1 VEGGGETAADETKA
15 YEIAYAEALRALA
28 FQRAAFDALRT
39 RVGFLLSAA
48 TIATSFL
55 GGSALK
61 TEADTGSWVAIG
73 LFAAFGITSLLILW
87 PRAEGAEGFTAIP
100 SLIIEDYI
108 EGDPHSLP
116 VIYRE
121 LALHAENQHDIN
133 KENHLE
139 PLTNYFRVAIVLL
152 TAEIT
157 AWVVDLVLR

>member
-1 VEGGGETAADETKA
+1 MAEEVDDARAKA

-28 FQRAAFDALRT
+28 YQRSAFDALRT

-61 TEADTGSWVAIG
+61 AKADTGSWIAIG
-73 LFAAFGITSLLILW
+73 LFAAFGFASMLILW

-108 EGDPHSLP
+108 EGDPQTLA

-121 LALHAENQHDIN
+121 LSLHAEQQHDIN
-133 KENHLE
+133 KEDHLK

-157 AWVVDLVLR
+157 AWVIDLVLR